1 VEALEPIER
10 QSAGGPDAN
19 EVSTELTAAREWRAA
34 ILWNPQ
40 TRHWPAVSDSQTP
53 SLRTGLLVS
62 AVASVLLLLMAE
74 GILRFWD
81 LAPSVEL
88 IQIGRFRLAA
98 DPRIG
103 YEPVPSLPEGGE
115 DSSFHSYRFY
125 AYRGFGNSL
134 GYRDTEHSIE
144 KEEGSYRIVVLGDS
158 IAAGLHV
165 LSYED
170 TFPWLLQAYLREADV
185 EADVINFG
193 VSGYNTDQEIATLRA
208 RGVDFDP
215 DLVLLAYC
223 LNDHQRVSSGIL
235 RVLRETQRERGVVN
249 RLAAPPWATRSAL
262 YRFLRYG
269 LPNWFA
275 AQREEQPDARRLTAE
290 ELDAPFRELADL
302 ARVND
307 FRVLVAVFPRFQHLS
322 EYAWDAEHQ
331 LLAEASRQHGFLH
344 LDLLPGYRDCA
355 FASTLQLSSDEWHPS
370 AYGHRCAARAMADFI
385 ADGGSYPLSLLEG
398 RRRRLRRDG
407 AAGDAS
413 RDDSDHE
420 HQNRE

>member
-1 VEALEPIER
+1 M
-10 QSAGGPDAN
+10 SN
-19 EVSTELTAAREWRAA
+19 
-34 ILWNPQ
+34 
-40 TRHWPAVSDSQTP
+40 SQTP

-62 AVASVLLLLMAE
+62 AVASLLLLLLAE

-103 YEPVPSLPEGGE
+103 YEPVPKLPEGGE
-115 DSSFHSYRFY
+115 DPSFHSYRFY

-144 KEEGSYRIVVLGDS
+144 KQEGSYRIVVLGDS

-170 TFPWLLQAYLREADV
+170 TFPWLLQAYLREGDI
-185 EADVINFG
+185 EADVINLG

-208 RGVDFDP
+208 RGVAFDP

-262 YRFLRYG
+262 YRFVRYA
-269 LPNWFA
+269 LPNWFTA
-275 AQREEQPDARRLTAE
+275 RRVEQPDGGRLTAE
-290 ELDAPFRELADL
+290 EIDAAFGELADL
-302 ARVND
+302 ARIND
-307 FRVLVAVFPRFQHLS
+307 FQVLVAVFPRFQGPS
-322 EYAWDAEHQ
+322 EYAWKAEHQ
-331 LLAEASRQHGFLH
+331 LLAEASRQYGFLH
-344 LDLLPGYRDCA
+344 LDLLPDYRDCET
-355 FASTLQLSSDEWHPS
+355 ASPLQISSDEWHPS
-370 AYGHRCAARAMADFI
+370 AHGHRCAARAMADFI
-385 ADGGSYPLSLLEG
+385 AERSST
-398 RRRRLRRDG
+398 
-407 AAGDAS
+407 
-413 RDDSDHE
+413 
-420 HQNRE
+420 N